1 MKKFN
6 LILGFAILLSAC
18 ERIVEL
24 EIPSSDPTIVVEGQ
38 ITSQL
43 EPWEIRLTMS
53 QPYFD
58 QSTIAFVASADVS
71 IVGTDG
77 TEVNLVYSDSGYCKS
92 EFPQQCVPGDN
103 YAL

>member
-6 LILGFAILLSAC
+6 LILGFAIVLSAC

-43 EPWEIRLTMS
+43 EPWEIR
-53 QPYFD
+53 
-58 QSTIAFVASADVS
+58 
-71 IVGTDG
+71 
-77 TEVNLVYSDSGYCKS
+77 
-92 EFPQQCVPGDN
+92 
-103 YAL
+103 